1 MGMTSTARPSAG
13 QFVRYQFG
21 AVLPEDLREWV
32 REDLV
37 GPGATGRYVARFVV
51 PPLPIFALLFFVP
64 GPWWLSLGMIVL
76 LLVPLAYFCIGL
88 STVYRR
94 HRLAVHGLDP
104 ELVHERA
111 DRAESAMRADYER
124 RHRA

>member
-1 MGMTSTARPSAG
+1 MTTPERPSPG
-13 QFVRYQFG
+13 QLVRYQFG
-21 AVLPEDLREWV
+21 AVLPENRRDWV

-37 GPGATGRYVARFVV
+37 GPGATMRYVARFVL
-51 PPLPIFALLFFVP
+51 PPLPIFALLFLVP

-76 LLVPLAYFCIGL
+76 LLVPLIYFSLSL

-104 ELVHERA
+104 DLVYERA
-111 DRAESAMRADYER
+111 ERAESEMRADYER
-124 RHRA
+124 RHRG